1 MSSKIQGKRGANRLF
16 ANGEPLDGHVV
27 PNESVSGG
35 ELPAVINSFDVHRIS
50 KEFDYELNCVW
61 QRGHGSNRSN
71 KFVDVTKAATFDEN
85 AYWEELRIKDE
96 IDEMNDRNR
105 EIDEMVDFYE
115 RLEKEREQKKRHAQ
129 IAKDME
135 RS

>member
-1 MSSKIQGKRGANRLF
+1 MSNKIQGKCGANRLF

-35 ELPAVINSFDVHRIS
+35 KL
-50 KEFDYELNCVW
+50 DYELNCVW

-115 RLEKEREQKKRHAQ
+115 RLEKKREQKKRHEQ
-129 IAKDME
+129 MAKDME